1 MIEIRSS
8 FSRSFQLFVIVML
21 FAALTGAA
29 TVLSWQ
35 NLEASGIL
43 LAAVLGALFVLLVIT
58 YRMLSRPVMFRLDGE
73 GIYIKRLGI
82 TIPWEALDR
91 VESFDYQGNR
101 LFSLIEAEQGHE
113 IFQHKRILTG
123 AAINQQ
129 LGLPALVISMSG
141 MQMTD
146 EEFSDLLS
154 NSEEVVRFIDVSPQ

>member
-35 NLEASGIL
+35 SVEASGIL
-43 LAAVLGALFVLLVIT
+43 LAAVIAALFVLLVVT
-58 YRMLSRPVMFRLDGE
+58 YRMLARPVMFRLDGD
-73 GIYIKRLGI
+73 GIYIKRLGL
-82 TIPWEALDR
+82 TVPWEALDR
-91 VESFDYQGNR
+91 VEGFEYQGHQ

-113 IFQHKRILTG
+113 IFKNRRIVSG

-141 MQMTD
+141 MQMTE
-146 EEFSDLLS
+146 EEFSDLLR
-154 NSEEVVRFIDVSPQ
+154 NSGEVVRFVDAKQL